1 MFQRLQSTCMLTSSN
16 GLSRLSSRMST
27 NMHSGTS
34 LHTRRQ
40 YVCRRAGMPLPADQA
55 CSRRSMTAGVSS
67 EGSLAR
73 SAAQMTS
80 LSSRSYVCDAV

>member
-1 MFQRLQSTCMLTSSN
+1 
-16 GLSRLSSRMST
+16 
-27 NMHSGTS
+27 
-34 LHTRRQ
+34 
-40 YVCRRAGMPLPADQA
+40 
-55 CSRRSMTAGVSS
+55 MTAGVSS